1 MKPSFCCSTCR
12 LYPKLQFN
20 SIIIS
25 SHKSEFLRKCTYY
38 YYFQVLP
45 NICLK
50 FQDFTKFTSNGTFL
64 TSLVDSLSN
73 PSFPLNLALN
83 FITQNR
89 RERTGY
95 SLYRRLTEAFAAE
108 GPSFKAVVSKGKANL
123 VIVVK

>member
-1 MKPSFCCSTCR
+1 MNFFESALTITS
-12 LYPKLQFN
+12 
-20 SIIIS
+20 
-25 SHKSEFLRKCTYY
+25 KS
-38 YYFQVLP
+38 
-45 NICLK
+45 CLITVK
-50 FQDFTKFTSNGTFL
+50 NFQDFAKFTSNGTFP

-89 RERTGY
+89 RKRTGY
-95 SLYRRLTEAFAAE
+95 SLYRRLTEAFAE